1 MTKIFQWGKNE
12 KKERNQEVNTEWH
25 ALLKCREI
33 LEPGQ
38 MDFQGMN
45 KKLDAVLILQ
55 LNF

>member
-33 LEPGQ
+33 LESGQ